1 MSDECVRSDVALT
14 RAFAILGT
22 RWTGMLLGELGRGP
36 AGYRELSRAVGK
48 VSDSVLSE
56 RLTTLVAA
64 GLVTRTVFEGPP
76 VAVCYGLTP
85 AGRAL
90 IPVLGQISAWA
101 EEHLPVEEVVTG
113 GSGRRGSR
121 SG

>member
-1 MSDECVRSDVALT
+1 
-14 RAFAILGT
+14 
-22 RWTGMLLGELGRGP
+22 MLIGELSRGP
-36 AGYRELSRAVGK
+36 AGYRELSRAIGK

-56 RLTTLVAA
+56 RLTTLVGA
-64 GLVTRTVFEGPP
+64 GLVTRTVYEGPP
-76 VAVCYGLTP
+76 VATCYSLTP

-101 EEHLPVEEVVTG
+101 AEHLPAEEPVTG
-113 GSGRRGSR
+113 GCGKRGAR

>member
-1 MSDECVRSDVALT
+1 MADEDCVRGDAALT

-22 RWTGMLLGELGRGP
+22 RWTGLLLGQLGHGP

-56 RLTTLVAA
+56 RLTTLGEA
-64 GLVTRTVFEGPP
+64 GLVKRTVLEGPP
-76 VAVCYGLTP
+76 VAVTYELTD

-90 IPVLGQISAWA
+90 IPVLGQISDWA
-101 EEHLPVEEVVTG
+101 EEHLPA
-113 GSGRRGSR
+113 
-121 SG
+121 